1 MSRKIHH
8 LNRIVQFW
16 KPINLIF
23 PRFPIRN
30 PLSDT
35 DGIWN
40 WQDSAESIEKIQLKK
55 VWKFLIGYFYL
66 FQLIW
71 YICKL
76 WGVLC
81 LRWKT
86 AECSSGLMVTVL
98 LSDASNNTK
107 LTISYRTRSKKMV
120 FTRKYFFCM
129 FKIYIAYLDI

>member
-1 MSRKIHH
+1 MFTSFSFKIFARMNKSTIKTGARHNRQLWRHSGVTKMSRKIHH

-16 KPINLIF
+16 IPINLIF

-55 VWKFLIGYFYL
+55 VGKILIGNFYL
-66 FQLIW
+66 FELIW
-71 YICKL
+71 YICQRICQF
-76 WGVLC
+76 VLC

-86 AECSSGLMVTVL
+86 AECSSGLVVSGDSVT
-98 LSDASNNTK
+98 
-107 LTISYRTRSKKMV
+107 
-120 FTRKYFFCM
+120 
-129 FKIYIAYLDI
+129 